1 MACLTVPIDVNW
13 FYKLK
18 PRLGCSNVSKD
29 KKVLDS
35 NAREEISWVES
46 IWTYKL
52 YQLFWLF
59 KRQHG
64 KCVLSNGL

>member
-1 MACLTVPIDVNW
+1 MAT
-13 FYKLK
+13 Y
-18 PRLGCSNVSKD
+18 SNVSKD
-29 KKVLDS
+29 KKENS
-35 NAREEISWVES
+35 EAREEISWVES

-64 KCVLSNGL
+64 KCVLSNGLQK

>member
-1 MACLTVPIDVNW
+1 MA
-13 FYKLK
+13 
-18 PRLGCSNVSKD
+18 G
-29 KKVLDS
+29 VL
-35 NAREEISWVES
+35 NAIRAREEVHGEEISWVES